1 MKDLHGK
8 VAVITGGGSGI
19 GRGMARAF
27 AAEGMEIVVADIE
40 FDAAQTVAK
49 ELDGVAKHVDVSS
62 YESVQQ
68 LADEVFDSFGEVHLL
83 CNNAGIGTV
92 GGLLATTLDDWRWTI
107 SVNVFGPIH
116 GVTAFVPRMKDQPA
130 DAHIVNTASIA
141 GLAPISQLAA
151 YSTSKSAVVALS
163 EVMREE
169 LAVYDIG
176 VTVVC
181 PGTVRTR
188 ILEADR
194 NRPAEFGQPEP
205 REQRET
211 SMAEAIDPDDLG
223 KAVVSAVQ
231 RNDLYLTA
239 FSSAANNQAM
249 PAMVRE
255 RCAAVLSALPA

>member
-1 MKDLHGK
+1 MKDFHGK

-27 AAEGMEIVVADIE
+27 AAEGMKVVVADIE
-40 FDAAQTVAK
+40 LDAAESVAN
-49 ELDGVAKHVDVSS
+49 EINGVAAHVDTSS

-68 LADEVFDSFGEVHLL
+68 LADKVFDTFGAVHLL
-83 CNNAGIGTV
+83 CNNAGVGTV
-92 GGLLATTLDDWRWTI
+92 GGVLSTTIDDWRWTI

-116 GVTAFVPRMKDQPA
+116 GVLAFLPRMKDQPGE
-130 DAHIVNTASIA
+130 AHIVNTGSIS
-141 GLAPISQLAA
+141 GLAPVSQLAA
-151 YSTSKSAVVALS
+151 YSTSKFAVVALS

-169 LAVYDIG
+169 LAQFGIG

-194 NRPAEFGQPEP
+194 NRPAQFGRSEP
-205 REQRET
+205 KEKRET
-211 SMAEAIDPDDLG
+211 SMSEAIDPDDLG
-223 KAVVSAVQ
+223 KSIASAVR